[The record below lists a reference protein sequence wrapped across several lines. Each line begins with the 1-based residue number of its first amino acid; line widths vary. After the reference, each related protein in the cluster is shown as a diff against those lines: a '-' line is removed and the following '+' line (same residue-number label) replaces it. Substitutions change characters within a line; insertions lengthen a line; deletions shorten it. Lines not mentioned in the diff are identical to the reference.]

1 MTIPKL
7 PLPAPRSAQ
16 KIRVVPRVDLE
27 HSRPVGARRHDDLR
41 ADQVV
46 AGHPEVAGE
55 ETEAAAEGG
64 AGKAHCPLRARRRR
78 EVVLP
83 EGGHRLRLGE
93 PRADLCRAGG
103 GVDVDVLQLAD
114 VDHDAVVD
122 VRPAFQVVPTTAY
135 PQRDVVLSRPGE
147 RVDHVLGLLSEDD
160 DQRIVHEQLV
170 PAEAGL
176 RVVGALRADDPAGQL
191 RRRELRVGG
200 PPGTVGRDGRA
211 AGDHARD
218 SDRSGAD
225 GRRPEQIT
233 TGKVAHGPNPLDW

>member
-1 MTIPKL
+1 M
-7 PLPAPRSAQ
+7 
-16 KIRVVPRVDLE
+16 VPRVHLDHLGA
-27 HSRPVGARRHDDLR
+27 VGARRHDDLR
-41 ADQVV
+41 PDQVV
-46 AGHPEVAGE
+46 AGHAEVAGE
-55 ETEAAAEGG
+55 EAEAAAEGR
-64 AGKAHCPLRARRRR
+64 AGQADGPLRAGRRR

-83 EGGHRLRLGE
+83 ERGHRLRLGE
-93 PRADLCRAGG
+93 PRADLRRTGG
-103 GVDVDVLQLAD
+103 GVDVDDLQLAD

-122 VRPAFQVVPTTAY
+122 VRPAFEVVPAAAY
-135 PQRDVVLSRPGE
+135 PQRDVVLPRPGE
-147 RVDHVLGLLSEDD
+147 GVDHVLGLLGEDD

-176 RVVGALRADDPAGQL
+176 RVVGALRADDTAGQL
-191 RRRELRVGG
+191 CRRELRVGG

-218 SDRSGAD
+218 NDRSGAD